1 MIHLEFNEGRR
12 EELLPESRG
21 GADRD
26 AARHRLR
33 IVLQLLKHLMME
45 LQDFGGVAIELRPV
59 GRELHRALLAVKEGD
74 PELVLELPDGPESVA
89 CLRIQRVARR
99 LNASGADDFTEYVKV
114 FKILRFLHKGV
125 L

>member
-1 MIHLEFNEGRR
+1 MIHLEFNKARR
-12 EELLPESRG
+12 EELLPESGG

-26 AARHRLR
+26 AACHRLG
-33 IVLQLLKHLMME
+33 IVLQFLEHLVMQ

-59 GRELHRALLAVKEGD
+59 SRELHRALLAVKERD
-74 PELVLELPDGPESVA
+74 AELILKLPYGPEGVA

-99 LNASGADDFTEYVKV
+99 LHASGADDFTEYVKV
-114 FKILRFLHKGV
+114 FKILRFLHKSV